1 MPEPRRVRDFMTT
14 RIATVKPDVKL
25 ATIAEAFEAH
35 PFHHLPVV
43 AQDGK
48 LVGIVS
54 DRDLIRACTRG
65 RFDAEA
71 PASSIMTQ
79 VIASISPEA
88 TLTEAAERLL
98 KLGVNS
104 LVVLDDNKRLRAILT
119 ARDLV
124 KAIAAQGASEA
135 SS

>member
-1 MPEPRRVRDFMTT
+1 MPEPKRVRDFMTT
-14 RIATVKPDVKL
+14 RIATVKPDVRL
-25 ATIAEAFEAH
+25 ATVAEAFEAH

-43 AQDGK
+43 AQDGR

-54 DRDLIRACTRG
+54 DRDLIRACTQG

-79 VIASISPEA
+79 VIASISADA
-88 TLTEAAERLL
+88 TLAEAAERFL

-104 LVVLDDNKRLRAILT
+104 LLVLDDNKRLRAILT
-119 ARDLV
+119 SRDLV
-124 KAIAAQGASEA
+124 KAIATDKGPE
-135 SS
+135 SSS